1 MGSSMQDTKPKMTRV
16 LALHGYGT
24 SGEIFRS
31 QTAAFRLKLPK
42 QSYTFTFPN
51 APLPSA
57 PTVGVDSIWNQ
68 NPKFYAWW
76 PAQSSNTS
84 EIRAAHDQLD
94 QLLFESKEGPFDL
107 VMGFSQGC
115 SLLMSYI
122 LYRYQEHLTN
132 PQLVDTK
139 FELPFKGVMFICG
152 GPSLPVLQDLG
163 VPVSERAW
171 EVHHQTAALLH
182 KRTEKLKFKADN
194 PDTIRRGEGL
204 WDEVDDLI
212 HDPTSKKH
220 LRDLRDVFGLD
231 FTDER
236 MRKAVGDLGEIVP
249 TVHVYGGKDP
259 RWPASVQ
266 LAQLFEGGMNER
278 FDHGGGHE
286 LPRTT
291 ECSVRVAEL
300 MEKLRRRVEGS
311 DGREEGLRN

>member
-1 MGSSMQDTKPKMTRV
+1 MQDTKPKMTRV

-42 QSYTFTFPN
+42 STYSFTFPN

-68 NPKFYAWW
+68 TPKFYAWW
-76 PAQSSNTS
+76 PAQSSDTS
-84 EIRAAHDQLD
+84 EIRASHDQLEEILHE
-94 QLLFESKEGPFDL
+94 QGPFDL

-115 SLLMSYI
+115 SLIMSYI
-122 LYRYQEHLTN
+122 LYRYQEHLLTR
-132 PQLVDTK
+132 PSKEEK

-163 VPVSERAW
+163 VDVTEKAW
-171 EVHHQTAALLH
+171 EVNNVTAGLLH

-194 PDTIRRGEGL
+194 PDTIKRGEGL
-204 WDEVDDLI
+204 WDRTADLI
-212 HDPTSKKH
+212 HDPSPKKR
-220 LRDLRDVFGLD
+220 LDRTNLFGLD

-236 MRKAVGDLGEIVP
+236 MRRAVGDLGEIVP
-249 TVHVYGGKDP
+249 TVHVYGAKDP

-266 LAQLFEGGMNER
+266 LAQMFEGGLIER

-291 ECSVRVAEL
+291 ECSVMMAEL
-300 MEKLRRRVEGS
+300 MEKLRRRVEGW
-311 DGREEGLRN
+311 GEEVRN